1 MKQTI
6 AIIAIALGSISASAQ
21 TEAPD
26 SLPAQEL
33 QEIVIE
39 APKVIRK
46 ADMDV
51 YHPSKSAVENSKNG
65 MQLLNNL
72 MIPSLNVSE
81 ALGSIQAAGQSVQV
95 RINGREST
103 IDQVRALLPETIKRV
118 EWIDNPGLRYGGA
131 NCVLNLIVSNPTVGG
146 SFQGQARP
154 ALNMAWGFY
163 MADAKLNVGRSQWEV
178 YASCKLTENLKIYR
192 DYTETFTYPDGSSLS
207 RNETPLGGR
216 MNNSLPYYSASY
228 NYIKPDSTIFVAQIT
243 NQQYVGNKTEYNG
256 MMSFSNGNKDVSLT
270 ERYGDKGNYPSLSL
284 YLQQNFSRKQM
295 LVVDFNASMY
305 FGRSWSDYME
315 RIPCAESYITDFS
328 R

>member
-1 MKQTI
+1 
-6 AIIAIALGSISASAQ
+6 
-21 TEAPD
+21 
-26 SLPAQEL
+26 
-33 QEIVIE
+33 
-39 APKVIRK
+39 
-46 ADMDV
+46 
-51 YHPSKSAVENSKNG
+51 
-65 MQLLNNL
+65 
-72 MIPSLNVSE
+72 
-81 ALGSIQAAGQSVQV
+81 
-95 RINGREST
+95 
-103 IDQVRALLPETIKRV
+103 
-118 EWIDNPGLRYGGA
+118 
-131 NCVLNLIVSNPTVGG
+131 
-146 SFQGQARP
+146 
-154 ALNMAWGFY
+154 
-163 MADAKLNVGRSQWEV
+163 
-178 YASCKLTENLKIYR
+178 
-192 DYTETFTYPDGSSLS
+192 
-207 RNETPLGGR
+207 